1 MPAKHTFSHTF
12 VGVVINWVI
21 FQPFHALSTYAGWM
35 WVCRLQSYTTWT
47 SSKMM
52 VLENMCP
59 NPLYCCLNQI
69 LCINLRGHSS
79 LIGIFANTCRISI
92 LPYTLVPPGNSVFT
106 RLSVGLELK
115 GHSPVFSLNLSGAWS
130 PQGESDS
137 PSHPSLMFLFA
148 QLINPPTPIHL
159 LPSTPSAPLWNWY
172 QYASLFSHQK
182 FTSLPPVLD

>member
-1 MPAKHTFSHTF
+1 MPSQHTQGGCGF
-12 VGVVINWVI
+12 VGCDLTWHGRHVRWWSFGEYVSKSFVLLFDSNVLYQ
-21 FQPFHALSTYAGWM
+21 FERAL
-35 WVCRLQSYTTWT
+35 
-47 SSKMM
+47 
-52 VLENMCP
+52 
-59 NPLYCCLNQI
+59 
-69 LCINLRGHSS
+69 
-79 LIGIFANTCRISI
+79 
-92 LPYTLVPPGNSVFT
+92 LPYRNFCKHMQNINPALHTCPPGNSVFT

-159 LPSTPSAPLWNWY
+159 LPSTQSVPLWNWY